1 MISVREINTPRA
13 IQDPLWTLFIL
24 YSINIFLS
32 IHSMTKRAILMR
44 ETLGD
49 IIEIDLNIE
58 PRKNEIFKIIGGPPT
73 FIGQWP
79 ELDVVIMKSQC
90 GEIINKNKL
99 PTPFDTEKV
108 NGAIL
113 LVRMDE
119 ESEHQDFTLAEYLRF
134 TSGNKSIST

>member
-1 MISVREINTPRA
+1 
-13 IQDPLWTLFIL
+13 
-24 YSINIFLS
+24 
-32 IHSMTKRAILMR
+32 MTKRAILIR

-79 ELDVVIMKSQC
+79 ELDVVIMKSQR

-134 TSGNKSIST
+134 ISGNESIST

>member
-1 MISVREINTPRA
+1 
-13 IQDPLWTLFIL
+13 
-24 YSINIFLS
+24 
-32 IHSMTKRAILMR
+32 MTKRAILIR

-49 IIEIDLNIE
+49 ITEINLNID
-58 PRKNEIFKIIGGPPT
+58 PRKNEIFRIIGGSPT

-90 GEIINKNKL
+90 GEIANKNKL
-99 PTPFDTEKV
+99 PSPFDTEKV

-134 TSGNKSIST
+134 LNGDKSIST

>member
-1 MISVREINTPRA
+1 
-13 IQDPLWTLFIL
+13 
-24 YSINIFLS
+24 
-32 IHSMTKRAILMR
+32 MTKRAILIR

>member
-1 MISVREINTPRA
+1 
-13 IQDPLWTLFIL
+13 
-24 YSINIFLS
+24 
-32 IHSMTKRAILMR
+32 MTKRAILIR

-134 TSGNKSIST
+134 ISGNKSITT

>member
-1 MISVREINTPRA
+1 
-13 IQDPLWTLFIL
+13 
-24 YSINIFLS
+24 
-32 IHSMTKRAILMR
+32 MTKRAILIR

-58 PRKNEIFKIIGGPPT
+58 PRKNEIFKIIGGSPT

-79 ELDVVIMKSQC
+79 ELDVVIMKSQY
-90 GEIINKNKL
+90 GGIINKNKL

-119 ESEHQDFTLAEYLRF
+119 ESEHQDFTLDEYLSF
-134 TSGNKSIST
+134 INGNKSIAT

>member
-1 MISVREINTPRA
+1 
-13 IQDPLWTLFIL
+13 
-24 YSINIFLS
+24 
-32 IHSMTKRAILMR
+32 MTKRAILIR

-134 TSGNKSIST
+134 ISGNESIST